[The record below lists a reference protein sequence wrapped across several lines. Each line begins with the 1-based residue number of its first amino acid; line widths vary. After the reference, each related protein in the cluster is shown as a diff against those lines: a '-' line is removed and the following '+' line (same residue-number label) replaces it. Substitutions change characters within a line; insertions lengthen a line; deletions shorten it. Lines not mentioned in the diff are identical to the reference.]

1 MLTSSFVVLA
11 AMIES
16 LTAPR
21 LSDFP
26 LQHVLESYESNLCL
40 TRHGASELRP
50 AQIGG
55 RKKELFERQ
64 IVQAE
69 SRRRVA

>member
-1 MLTSSFVVLA
+1 MLVARRIETLTSSFVVLV
-11 AMIES
+11 AMIEWLS
-16 LTAPR
+16 APR

-26 LQHVLESYESNLCL
+26 LQNVVECCESNLCL

-55 RKKELFERQ
+55 RKKELFER
-64 IVQAE
+64 AG
-69 SRRRVA
+69 